1 LGLAGYYRKFV
12 AEYGTIAAPLM
23 ALLKK
28 DAFTWSDDA
37 ELAFTAPKTALT
49 SSPALALLDFSK
61 LFIVECDASTHGFGA
76 VLLQDHPVAFFS
88 RAMAPRH
95 RSLAA
100 YERELIGLVQAI
112 KHWRPYLWGR
122 RFLVRTDHCS
132 LKFLLDQRLV
142 TIPQHHW
149 VGKLLGFD
157 FSVEYKP
164 GRANTVADALS
175 RRDADAADTALLALS
190 APRFDVLDRLKHAN
204 ASEPAWVALA
214 DEIQSRA
221 RTSPWALVDGMVTF
235 NGRLY
240 IAPTS
245 PLLQELVVAIHED
258 GHEGVQRTL
267 HCLRRDFHAPNLR
280 TVVQELV
287 RACRVCQ
294 QNKTEHLHP
303 AGLLLPLPVPVSVWA
318 DIAMDFI
325 EGMPKVGGKTVILTV
340 VDRFSKYAHFL
351 PLAHPYTVES
361 VARVFFAEIVRLH
374 GVPQSIVSARDPV
387 FTSAFWRA
395 LMAATGSKLQMSTAF
410 HPQSDGQSEAANK
423 VITMYLRCFTG
434 DRPKQWIRWL
444 PWAEYIY
451 NTAYQVST
459 KTTPFSIVYGRE
471 PPSLRSYEPGET
483 RVQAVAKAM
492 EDRDELLA
500 DVRYRVEQAQVV
512 AKRNYDQK
520 HRAITFAPREWV
532 WLRVRHRTPLS
543 LPTVTTGEL
552 KPRYYGPYQI
562 SELVNPVAAR
572 LVLPAGAKIHN
583 VFHVGLLK
591 KFVGVPPDVPPSW
604 PPMHNGAALP
614 VPERAVRMRLAR
626 GVRQVLVQWADA
638 PPSAATWEDVD
649 AFVQRYPSFQLADEL
664 LIEEGRDVMWGRVYS
679 RRAKG
684 ANKTDVVK

>member
-1 LGLAGYYRKFV
+1 
-12 AEYGTIAAPLM
+12 
-23 ALLKK
+23 
-28 DAFTWSDDA
+28 
-37 ELAFTAPKTALT
+37 
-49 SSPALALLDFSK
+49 
-61 LFIVECDASTHGFGA
+61 
-76 VLLQDHPVAFFS
+76 
-88 RAMAPRH
+88 
-95 RSLAA
+95 
-100 YERELIGLVQAI
+100 
-112 KHWRPYLWGR
+112 
-122 RFLVRTDHCS
+122 
-132 LKFLLDQRLV
+132 
-142 TIPQHHW
+142 
-149 VGKLLGFD
+149 
-157 FSVEYKP
+157 
-164 GRANTVADALS
+164 
-175 RRDADAADTALLALS
+175 
-190 APRFDVLDRLKHAN
+190 
-204 ASEPAWVALA
+204 
-214 DEIQSRA
+214 
-221 RTSPWALVDGMVTF
+221 
-235 NGRLY
+235 
-240 IAPTS
+240 
-245 PLLQELVVAIHED
+245 
-258 GHEGVQRTL
+258 
-267 HCLRRDFHAPNLR
+267 
-280 TVVQELV
+280 
-287 RACRVCQ
+287 
-294 QNKTEHLHP
+294 
-303 AGLLLPLPVPVSVWA
+303 
-318 DIAMDFI
+318 
-325 EGMPKVGGKTVILTV
+325 LTV

-591 KFVGVPPDVPPSW
+591 KFVGVPPDVPPSL